1 MDLSMDK
8 QEQGNIYSSFNEE
21 SCYHRRRQS
30 VCTGRDGE
38 LIRSHLASLAHTN
51 RDKPRIDSIERG
63 PLLGYLQRSAGLET
77 EESEADTRKVS
88 GLAEPRLGMYKE
100 SYAADAFC
108 ETRLSRA
115 CNCIDQE
122 SFRVAVPYNAFKSA
136 VCQKFLD
143 SPMGKEHLYRAWI
156 PSSGQHREEMAILV
170 LVIGLSLMS
179 LSRLPSRIDQAKKLP
194 NPDIRSTIPW
204 TDMHPKSPLKSCPS
218 I

>member
-77 EESEADTRKVS
+77 EESSAEGSTGWMKKRKAAVTETNAVS
-88 GLAEPRLGMYKE
+88 VDELGK
-100 SYAADAFC
+100 
-108 ETRLSRA
+108 
-115 CNCIDQE
+115 
-122 SFRVAVPYNAFKSA
+122 P
-136 VCQKFLD
+136 
-143 SPMGKEHLYRAWI
+143 
-156 PSSGQHREEMAILV
+156 ILE
-170 LVIGLSLMS
+170 
-179 LSRLPSRIDQAKKLP
+179 K
-194 NPDIRSTIPW
+194 
-204 TDMHPKSPLKSCPS
+204 CPVWQNQD
-218 I
+218 